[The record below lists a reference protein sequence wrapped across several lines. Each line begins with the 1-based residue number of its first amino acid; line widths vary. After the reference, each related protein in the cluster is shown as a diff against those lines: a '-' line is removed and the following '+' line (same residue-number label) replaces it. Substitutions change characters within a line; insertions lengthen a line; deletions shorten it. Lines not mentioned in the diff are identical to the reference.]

1 MWLMLYHRLTTN
13 ISVVKVTM
21 SYDLICQQEAIKSI
35 LSRNVNIF
43 TTQCIYIRV
52 RQLEKYKHA
61 TASEIMYTTW

>member
-1 MWLMLYHRLTTN
+1 MLCHRLTTN

-52 RQLEKYKHA
+52 GQLGKYKHA
-61 TASEIMYTTW
+61 TASEIMYTT